1 MEGTNQ
7 NFTSMLRPSNHPL
20 KPTLWAPNAYKTIK
34 RLVELRHVHNHH
46 LITNNM
52 KKIDWEDPKVDPNR
66 WSQIKKIYNRIELR
80 ISEIGVDDKDNSEWE
95 RAAQWLDT
103 NERKTLSITRFIIQ
117 LRNKYYL
124 KRKGNS
130 DA

>member
-1 MEGTNQ
+1 
-7 NFTSMLRPSNHPL
+7 
-20 KPTLWAPNAYKTIK
+20 
-34 RLVELRHVHNHH
+34 
-46 LITNNM
+46 M
-52 KKIDWEDPKVDPNR
+52 KKIDWEDPNFDPNR
-66 WSQIKKIYNRIELR
+66 WSQIKKIYNRIELH